1 VSLPTL
7 GAPTVGAPGI
17 PAHDERVTTVEQ
29 EPAAA
34 MTHQT
39 AESGTPDES
48 IVRPAPHRWLW
59 YALGGA
65 LPRRHRTWVLR
76 DTTTDTWWLRH
87 VARTLVQMSI
97 PITGIMIFLPA
108 PWGLRAAVA
117 GAGIFLGFIY
127 SLAYMPETTE
137 NRVVKAGYPAG
148 TATAIREEHSHR
160 RQLQETQ
167 RRRAAATRRAARYR
181 DRRGH

>member
-1 VSLPTL
+1 
-7 GAPTVGAPGI
+7 
-17 PAHDERVTTVEQ
+17 
-29 EPAAA
+29 
-34 MTHQT
+34 MTNT
-39 AESGTPDES
+39 GVESGTPDGP

-65 LPRRHRTWVLR
+65 LPGRHRAWVLY

-87 VARTLVQMSI
+87 VARTLVQMAI
-97 PITGIMIFLPA
+97 PIGLIFVLLPA
-108 PWGLRAAVA
+108 PWGLRAAVC

-148 TATAIREEHSHR
+148 TATALRERAAHR
-160 RQLQETQ
+160 HDLRDSE
-167 RRRAAATRRAARYR
+167 RRRAANAKRASRYR